1 MKSTNNPQGIDIKRF
16 LPIIVLVV
24 LGAIV
29 LLLTRSGS
37 SDNDN
42 DIEATATQ
50 RVNIE
55 ATATQRVNIEA
66 TATQRVAM
74 QQVNQDNAADA
85 GIVFGNV
92 VVSESVDRDGCAV
105 NTTSSFNSDTSQFY
119 VVAEESTIP
128 ANTEVFVR
136 LYRDGQPVEDLP
148 PITSADSFE
157 NTCIN
162 FVFESTSTFE
172 SGNYEA
178 EFIVNGNP
186 MNSVQ
191 FEIN

>member
-50 RVNIE
+50 RV
-55 ATATQRVNIEA
+55 AT
-66 TATQRVAM
+66 
-74 QQVNQDNAADA
+74 QQVNQDNASDA

-136 LYRDGQPVEDLP
+136 LYRDGQPVEDLS

>member
-50 RVNIE
+50 RV
-55 ATATQRVNIEA
+55 AT
-66 TATQRVAM
+66 
-74 QQVNQDNAADA
+74 QQVNQDNASDA

-136 LYRDGQPVEDLP
+136 LYRDGQPVEDLS

-162 FVFESTSTFE
+162 LVFESTSTFE

>member
-50 RVNIE
+50 RV
-55 ATATQRVNIEA
+55 AT
-66 TATQRVAM
+66 
-74 QQVNQDNAADA
+74 QQVNQDNASDA

-162 FVFESTSTFE
+162 LVFESTSTFE

>member
-42 DIEATATQ
+42 D
-50 RVNIE
+50 IE

-136 LYRDGQPVEDLP
+136 LYRDGQPVEDLS